1 MTGVGAASLAV
12 GAFTFGGK
20 ALGINTLIDGMI
32 RISDLA
38 SNPLARKWIGPVVG
52 VCTLGAVAYVIYE
65 LPRSIPRNVG
75 RSLQATLS
83 TSSGTNGDNESMP
96 FADFHAQRMGKESRK
111 VLRLISWDT
120 RERFRGAVS
129 QRLDAVRES
138 EQTEKRAKEALEFFA
153 NVETKVGEIRETVG
167 VKV

>member
-1 MTGVGAASLAV
+1 
-12 GAFTFGGK
+12 
-20 ALGINTLIDGMI
+20 
-32 RISDLA
+32 
-38 SNPLARKWIGPVVG
+38 
-52 VCTLGAVAYVIYE
+52 
-65 LPRSIPRNVG
+65 
-75 RSLQATLS
+75 
-83 TSSGTNGDNESMP
+83 
-96 FADFHAQRMGKESRK
+96 MGKESRK